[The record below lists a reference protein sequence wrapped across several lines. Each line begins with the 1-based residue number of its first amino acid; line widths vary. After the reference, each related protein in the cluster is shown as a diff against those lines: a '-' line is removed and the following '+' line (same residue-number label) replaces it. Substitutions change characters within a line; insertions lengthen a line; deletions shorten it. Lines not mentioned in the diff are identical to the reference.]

1 MRFNEDKMKK
11 QTLCYTSIKRIVL
24 FSLIAALV
32 IAAAVAAFVMLVSIE
47 PAFFDENAVVGSP
60 TEILPDGAT
69 YKLFQAEGICDA
81 ALCELPK
88 VTDGKDV
95 HLFLTN
101 PETNSVYIRAEIY
114 TVAFVRN
121 KDGQVTDYYHDE
133 LLGKTGFIRP
143 GEYVET
149 LVLDDALDAAE
160 TYAMIKIATY
170 NIDDGTSNGTFF
182 VNTIL
187 YNK

>member
-95 HLFLTN
+95 HLYLTS

-114 TVAFVRN
+114 TVAFVRDASGN
-121 KDGQVTDYYHDE
+121 VTDYYHDE
-133 LLGKTGFIRP
+133 LLGRTNFIRP

-149 LVLDDALDAAE
+149 LTLDDKLGGDE

-187 YNK
+187 YK

>member
-1 MRFNEDKMKK
+1 MKK
-11 QTLCYTSIKRIVL
+11 QTLCYTSVKRIVL
-24 FSLIAALV
+24 FAIIAALFL
-32 IAAAVAAFVMLVSIE
+32 AAAVAAFVWLVSIE

-60 TEILPDGAT
+60 EQALPEGAP
-69 YKLFQAEGICDA
+69 YKLFKAEGVCDA
-81 ALCELPK
+81 ALCELPEI
-88 VTDGKDV
+88 TDSKDL

-101 PETNSVYIRAEIY
+101 PENNSVYIRAEVY
-114 TVAFVRN
+114 TVAFVRDASGN
-121 KDGQVTDYYHDE
+121 VVDYYHDE

-149 LVLDDALDAAE
+149 LTLDDKLEESE

-187 YNK
+187 YK

>member
-1 MRFNEDKMKK
+1 MQYNEDKMKK
-11 QTLCYTSIKRIVL
+11 QTLCYTSVKRIVL
-24 FSLIAALV
+24 FAVIAALV
-32 IAAAVAAFVMLVSIE
+32 LAAAVAAFVLLASVE

-60 TEILPDGAT
+60 EEILPEDTT
-69 YKLFQAEGICDA
+69 YKLYMAEGVCDA

-88 VTDGKDV
+88 ITDGKD
-95 HLFLTN
+95 LKIFLTN
-101 PETNSVYIRAEIY
+101 PENNSVYIRAEVY
-114 TVAFVRN
+114 TVAFVRDAGGN
-121 KDGQVTDYYHDE
+121 VVDYYHDE

-149 LVLDDALDAAE
+149 LTLDNKLKDSE

-187 YNK
+187 YK